1 MLFVNEIHSEM
12 MRTDQE
18 IVSQL
23 NMITLHRWTHTHKEV
38 KNGLVQCLLFP
49 LIISDKSPIF

>member
-1 MLFVNEIHSEM
+1 MLFVNDIHSKI

-23 NMITLHRWTHTHKEV
+23 SMIHCAGGHTHKEV
-38 KNGLVQCLLFP
+38 KNGLVQCLVFP
-49 LIISDKSPIF
+49 LIISDKPPIF

>member
-1 MLFVNEIHSEM
+1 MLFVNEIHSEI

-23 NMITLHRWTHTHKEV
+23 NMITLHRWTHAQRSK
-38 KNGLVQCLLFP
+38 KWSCSMPP
-49 LIISDKSPIF
+49 LPFNHIR